1 MGKKVLK
8 RSLALGALMAFVI
21 TGNVW
26 AANMTN
32 QTQANEIN
40 ESTINYVVDGA
51 ITASE
56 GDIIVSGNK
65 DVTVLN
71 VNGGDVNWEGDVGIG
86 GYKICE
92 NKSVEIKDVK
102 ELYVNSGYAGIA
114 VGQDVKTYKGAV
126 YIDETVGKTV
136 IEGNTF
142 GVYAGGNDAL
152 VQIESKESSIEGK
165 YGVLTNQGST
175 INLGTAENKIN
186 NLFVKAN
193 EKYGIR
199 GSGNS
204 EINIFADNVIVEAVT
219 EGIRPDY
226 GHINIGNADN
236 MAKSISVVSENSD
249 AIAVWASNGSLDI
262 YGAEVSLLTNKQGGN
277 AIYGYANAPVTIVGD
292 DRLEIKG
299 NIRTDR
305 ENAIIKI
312 NTDVNDALVTIEGD
326 IRNNERGGSI
336 EISLGAEG
344 SYLKGK
350 VTDAKG
356 GVTLNMN
363 KGTIWNV
370 TGDSIVSTITGDGA
384 TIRVDNSKDAYVKVN
399 NGDNATNFTLLGGRN
414 VTDQLDVSD
423 PNGSIAKVSSVVD
436 GITFSNYKFEE
447 GSSLGEI
454 DAYQEDGVWKFNER
468 TNVTNSNISDVA
480 ALGLMAWRSEMND
493 MNKRLGEL
501 RNANGE
507 HGVWVRMVRGET
519 EYEAVK
525 NQYNTYQLGYD
536 EKLSTDKSWT
546 VGMALTYTDG
556 ENNFNGG
563 TGENKHKGFAVYG
576 SKLNDD
582 GSFVDLIAKYAR
594 LDHDVEV
601 GTEKGD
607 YSANGYSVSAEY
619 GKRFQQGNGLWIE
632 PQVELTYGKVGSA
645 DYMIGKNRAVAHE
658 GMESLVGRIGF
669 SLGKDIKDGNVYA
682 RASYLYDFEGET
694 EASYTD
700 AVGNRRYISDD
711 LGGGWWEVG
720 VGANINLS
728 KATYI
733 YADIEKTF
741 GGEVDTNWQ
750 WNLGVRYSF

>member
-1 MGKKVLK
+1 MSKKILK

-26 AANMTN
+26 AADIT
-32 QTQANEIN
+32 TQEEANNVGNVIDGQIITVEDSIVITKDTLELNNTKGFASEYDDSLNIDDYDIAGISSSVYNNNTSAKIEIHANEM
-40 ESTINYVVDGA
+40 T
-51 ITASE
+51 
-56 GDIIVSGNK
+56 
-65 DVTVLN
+65 
-71 VNGGDVNWEGDVGIG
+71 
-86 GYKICE
+86 
-92 NKSVEIKDVK
+92 
-102 ELYVNSGYAGIA
+102 VNSDG
-114 VGQDVKTYKGAV
+114 
-126 YIDETVGKTV
+126 
-136 IEGNTF
+136 
-142 GVYAGGNDAL
+142 L
-152 VQIESKESSIEGK
+152 
-165 YGVLTNQGST
+165 YGVASGGVHNLTNALSVV
-175 INLGTAENKIN
+175 NLGTETYKIGALTISTPN
-186 NLFVKAN
+186 G
-193 EKYGIR
+193 YGITTNGR
-199 GSGNS
+199 NGTISEVNVFAKELTIESGKGAIRTWRSDGGISLGSETTPIDNITLVGKDSETVRAFAGQVRIYGNDVTLDNKGVGKVLVATNTNVNLVANDSLKIVGDIEAVSFQSGNS
-204 EINIFADNVIVEAVT
+204 SEDVMVNINKDNNDAKVEI
-219 EGIRPDY
+219 
-226 GHINIGNADN
+226 IGNIKAYKN
-236 MAKSISVVSENSD
+236 GGVAISGV
-249 AIAVWASNGSLDI
+249 
-262 YGAEVSLLTNKQGGN
+262 
-277 AIYGYANAPVTIVGD
+277 
-292 DRLEIKG
+292 
-299 NIRTDR
+299 NI
-305 ENAIIKI
+305 N
-312 NTDVNDALVTIEGD
+312 
-326 IRNNERGGSI
+326 
-336 EISLGAEG
+336 LGAEG
-344 SYLKGK
+344 SYLKGRIEDDNQK
-350 VTDAKG
+350 SS
-356 GVTLNMN
+356 LNMN
-363 KGTIWNV
+363 PGTIWEV
-370 TGDSIVSTITGDGA
+370 TGDSTINKVAGEQGIIKVSGTGDVIA
-384 TIRVDNSKDAYVKVN
+384 KVTD
-399 NGDNATNFTLLGGRN
+399 GTEAKGFTLLGNRKVAENLDGDN
-414 VTDQLDVSD
+414 MANELDNLEKTVT
-423 PNGSIAKVSSVVD
+423 
-436 GITFSNYKFEE
+436 GITFTSYGFEE
-447 GSSLGEI
+447 GDALGEI
-454 DAYQEDGVWKFNER
+454 EAYKENGEWKITEK
-468 TNVTNSNISDVA
+468 TNVTNTNISDVA

-507 HGVWVRMVRGET
+507 YGVWVRMVRGET

-563 TGENKHKGFAVYG
+563 TGENEHKGFAVYG

-594 LDHDVEV
+594 LDHSVEI

-607 YSANGYSVSAEY
+607 YDANGYSVSAEY

-733 YADIEKTF
+733 YADVEKTF